1 MDVEASKNDERSAIL
16 RSSVTE
22 GKVPG
27 GRKKVAARRG
37 SGWHRPKTH
46 ALK

>member
-1 MDVEASKNDERSAIL
+1 MGVEASENDKSTIL
-16 RSSVTE
+16 RSSVME

-27 GRKKVAARRG
+27 GRKKVAVRTG
-37 SGWHRPKTH
+37 SRWHHPKTQ